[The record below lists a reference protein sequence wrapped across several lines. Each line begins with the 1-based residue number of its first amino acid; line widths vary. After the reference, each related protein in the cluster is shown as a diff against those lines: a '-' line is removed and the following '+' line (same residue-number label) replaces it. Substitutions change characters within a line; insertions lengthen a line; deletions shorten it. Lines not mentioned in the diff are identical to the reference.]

1 MKIKKGIIYANFV
14 PYDNAGN
21 ILDYLVDNFLFVA
34 HFSFRFHKI
43 GIKNQY
49 NTLTIYKGG
58 KLIRKIAFLNLNLPE
73 SFIYI
78 FIPITSILFLLQL
91 TFYIVLLR
99 LRGQRFDY
107 FFSANAVLA
116 WMGNLLRLL
125 GVVKETIYWVWDYYP
140 LRKNPIIIKTIR
152 SLYWYLD
159 SNSAKYSTH
168 TFFLHKNLKQLREKI
183 NKVKYPNSSIIP
195 IGTNVRNIRITK
207 KVVPIIGY
215 LGVVKKTQGVDILF
229 DALPKLLKEFPNLK
243 VEIIGSGPEEE
254 RLKKIAGKFP
264 KTVKFYGFI
273 ESLSEVLDTM
283 QNWSVGLATY
293 LHTPDNPAYFTDPS
307 KIKAYLSVGVP
318 VISTT
323 VTTFSKELNETDA
336 GIVTNYTKKE
346 FIEAVRKLLRHQQIF
361 SNNALR
367 LAKRYDYR
375 KIYKFFET

>member
-1 MKIKKGIIYANFV
+1 MRIKKGIIYANFV

-34 HFSFRFHKI
+34 HFSFQFHKI
-43 GIKNQY
+43 GIKNQD
-49 NTLTIYKGG
+49 NTLTIYKRG
-58 KLIRKIAFLNLNLPE
+58 KLARKMAFLNLNLPE
-73 SFIYI
+73 SLIYTL
-78 FIPITSILFLLQL
+78 IPITSILFLLQL
-91 TFYIVLLR
+91 SFFVVLLR
-99 LRGQRFDY
+99 LRGNKFDY
-107 FFSANAVLA
+107 FFSVNAILSC
-116 WMGNLLRLL
+116 MGNFLRSL
-125 GVVKETIYWVWDYYP
+125 GIVKETIYWVWDYYP
-140 LRKNPIIIKTIR
+140 LRETSAIIKIVRTF
-152 SLYWYLD
+152 YWYLD
-159 SNSAKYSTH
+159 NEGVKNSSR
-168 TFFLHKNLKQLREKI
+168 TFFLHKNLMKLREKFNGI
-183 NKVKYPNSSIIP
+183 RYPNSSIIP

-229 DALPKLLKEFPNLK
+229 DALPKLLKEFPSLK

-254 RLKKIAGKFP
+254 RLKKIACKFP

-273 ESLSEVLDTM
+273 ESSSEVLDIM
-283 QNWSVGLATY
+283 QRWSVGLATY

-307 KIKAYLSVGVP
+307 KIKAYLNVGVP

-323 VTTFSKELNETDA
+323 VTTFSKELNETGA
-336 GIVTNYTKKE
+336 GIVINYTKKE